1 MKKDIPAKKAIVLGL
16 AALAATGASY
26 AGIAVV
32 TPLGSAF
39 GATLGQLFSTGL
51 PLREFAL
58 LAVGA
63 VGLVAGISIIR
74 RNRRS

>member
-1 MKKDIPAKKAIVLGL
+1 MKKDILAKKAIVLGL
-16 AALAATGASY
+16 AAMAATGASH
-26 AGIAVV
+26 AGVV
-32 TPLGSAF
+32 ATPLGSAF